1 MPKDNPNAF
10 DLHASFQEW
19 IKANDVENC
28 YLIAYD
34 AVSGKPD
41 WETRRIYH
49 SNQANAVQVWREKNY
64 ESQLNHLEDK

>member
-19 IKANDVENC
+19 LKTNDVENC

-34 AVSGKPD
+34 SYNGKPN

-49 SNQANAVQVWREKNY
+49 SNQAHAFQIWSEKNY
-64 ESQLNHLEDK
+64 ENMLNHLED